1 MNEPLPLDQ
10 ALGILYKTN
19 NFKLNPKP
27 LKPKPKGVIPNG
39 SALKHVPEGSKIES
53 TSFLVYLAPRTLTG
67 A

>member
-27 LKPKPKGVIPNG
+27 LKPKPKGLFP
-39 SALKHVPEGSKIES
+39 
-53 TSFLVYLAPRTLTG
+53 TAPH
-67 A
+67 